1 MPGQRV
7 RELLGDCVRVRGACC
22 IRILA
27 GGGSG
32 EVAPTPAPLRRSRAA
47 HRAALD
53 VLQAKLHIVSTLDSG
68 GIWVRLQ
75 LLSLEGGAADAPV
88 LPRRSCTPD
97 GIVLHTGSGVH
108 IGLFDPRAAAARAE
122 ELRLAVVAEQ
132 RRTQEISAQIEGD
145 EWFALLWQIHDV
157 HASGSWGVWRCHIA
171 DTWGSRPPI
180 SHLVRWLQPCMAHPE
195 WERIGEAIIEEAGAC
210 RDATFRHT
218 ASGRAVGFQLHQRM
232 LDALQHW
239 EAHPGTFEAAL
250 AGCSPPPLPP
260 QRDYLSDH
268 ILYTIDRDAYYASL
282 AVGVGDGDDAS
293 SSLDESDTC
302 SDFTPSSAP
311 YFSSHLETLSSPSLL
326 PRGVRWLRSAWRE
339 ILLDIEEPGGSSELS
354 GLGGDVMR
362 SDFTP
367 FPAPHIPYQLESPLL
382 PPPPLL
388 PSGCVGVAVR
398 RSGGRGDRSYG
409 RGSGRARAGRG

>member
-1 MPGQRV
+1 M
-7 RELLGDCVRVRGACC
+7 
-22 IRILA
+22 
-27 GGGSG
+27 
-32 EVAPTPAPLRRSRAA
+32 
-47 HRAALD
+47 
-53 VLQAKLHIVSTLDSG
+53 
-68 GIWVRLQ
+68 
-75 LLSLEGGAADAPV
+75 
-88 LPRRSCTPD
+88 
-97 GIVLHTGSGVH
+97 
-108 IGLFDPRAAAARAE
+108 
-122 ELRLAVVAEQ
+122 VAEQ
-132 RRTQEISAQIEGD
+132 RHAQEISAQIEGD

-180 SHLVRWLQPCMAHPE
+180 SHLVRWLQPSMAHPE

-218 ASGRAVGFQLHQRM
+218 ASGRVVGFQLHQRM

-293 SSLDESDTC
+293 SSSDEFDTC

-311 YFSSHLETLSSPSLL
+311 YFSSRLETLSSPSLL
-326 PRGVRWLRSAWRE
+326 PRGIRWLRSAWCE
-339 ILLDIEEPGGSSELS
+339 ILLHIEEPGGSSESS

-367 FPAPHIPYQLESPLL
+367 FPAPHIPYLPARVSLVTATASPAFWLRWSCR
-382 PPPPLL
+382 PP
-388 PSGCVGVAVR
+388 
-398 RSGGRGDRSYG
+398 
-409 RGSGRARAGRG
+409 